1 METQFSLRSD
11 ADKDSVRFTLIYMAV
26 FDIKINGGVG
36 YNEPAVDKMTKYYL
50 EHMIVGKH
58 YGPYLC
64 LKQEIHTKIGEILKL
79 HRISELMPPTAFFY
93 LNSYR
98 NDK

>member
-1 METQFSLRSD
+1 MFL
-11 ADKDSVRFTLIYMAV
+11 
-26 FDIKINGGVG
+26 
-36 YNEPAVDKMTKYYL
+36 YYL
-50 EHMIVGKH
+50 EHMFVGKH

-64 LKQEIHTKIGEILKL
+64 LKQEIHIKIGEILKL

-93 LNSYR
+93 LNLFK

>member
-1 METQFSLRSD
+1 MF
-11 ADKDSVRFTLIYMAV
+11 
-26 FDIKINGGVG
+26 
-36 YNEPAVDKMTKYYL
+36 
-50 EHMIVGKH
+50 VGKR

-64 LKQEIHTKIGEILKL
+64 LKKEIYIKIGENLKL

-93 LNSYR
+93 LNSFR